1 MSESFKII
9 VMLLALMM
17 GISAAQLIRLS
28 FFPHTA
34 SYQLSPEQQ
43 RQDIRQLLAAINQ
56 KSAFAAFDP
65 SRKHAFNQQAQL
77 LLNTNLAATNA
88 AAFQMRL
95 QRWVSSLNDPA
106 ITVSLPVRVQLL
118 ADVKQLPGQ
127 LQYDGRHW
135 LVYTAK
141 NRPFDEDFPYLTH
154 IDGLPMQRWEKAAQ
168 LYIPDSIKLSAK
180 EQSHWLRRI
189 NRLKLAI
196 GLTISNNIVLTLSN
210 PEGNSIQRKLA
221 LVSKNQ
227 QRDYIHPL
235 TASTQA
241 VQSSSIEQHVIRYP
255 VDNEFAPMIL
265 EQLASSNPEQDLLL
279 DIRHLATADTA
290 LTQWLQSQ
298 FAPQYSA
305 YNRAIGLIKYKR
317 YPHATATSFVNQHF
331 EPIERL
337 HFFEQVNLEMLG
349 FNNQIQ
355 DSPSFSHW
363 LVRSSNNTSSNDK
376 LNSRKLNLLVDSS
389 CQQECEWLA
398 LMASA
403 WPNVQ
408 LVGERTRGS
417 PSPRHYIT
425 LIQSGIKLSF
435 SAGLTYSAQGK
446 LVSGIGIPP
455 TIRLTNLALSQE
467 SIKQLIA
474 AKSGVPT
481 HTSSVN
487 TLSTAKRSP

>member
-1 MSESFKII
+1 MSESFKSI

-43 RQDIRQLLAAINQ
+43 RQDISQLLAAINQ

-65 SRKHAFNQQAQL
+65 SRKHAFNQQARL
-77 LLNTNLAATNA
+77 LLNTNLPSTNA
-88 AAFQMRL
+88 AAFQIRL

-106 ITVSLPVRVQLL
+106 ITVKLPDRVQRF
-118 ADVKQLPGQ
+118 ADVKQFPGQ
-127 LQYDGRHW
+127 LQFDGQHW
-135 LVYTAK
+135 LAYTAI

-154 IDGLPMQRWEKAAQ
+154 IDGLPMQRWEQAAQ
-168 LYIPDSIKLSAK
+168 RYIPDSIKLSAK

-189 NRLKLAI
+189 NRLKLDI

-210 PEGNSIQRKLA
+210 PEGNAIQRKVV

-227 QRDYIHPL
+227 QRDDTHPL
-235 TASTQA
+235 TTSTQA
-241 VQSSSIEQHVIRYP
+241 VHPSSIRQHVIRYP
-255 VDNEFAPMIL
+255 ADSEFAALIL
-265 EQLASSNPEQDLLL
+265 EQLASSNPKQDLLL

-290 LTQWLQSQ
+290 LTHWLQSQ

-305 YNRAIGLIKYKR
+305 YNRAIGLVKYKR
-317 YPHATATSFVNQHF
+317 STHTTTTSFAKQHF
-331 EPIERL
+331 KPIERL

-349 FNNQIQ
+349 FDNQIQ
-355 DSPSFSHW
+355 DSSSFSHW
-363 LVRSSNNTSSNDK
+363 LVRSSNHTRSNSK

-425 LIQSGIKLSF
+425 LIQSGIQLSF
-435 SAGLTYSAQGK
+435 SAGLTYSAHGK
-446 LVSGIGIPP
+446 LVSGIGISP
-455 TIRLTNLALSQE
+455 TIALNNLALSQE
-467 SIKQLIA
+467 SISQLIA
-474 AKSGVPT
+474 AKSIVPT
-481 HTSSVN
+481 HTSSAN